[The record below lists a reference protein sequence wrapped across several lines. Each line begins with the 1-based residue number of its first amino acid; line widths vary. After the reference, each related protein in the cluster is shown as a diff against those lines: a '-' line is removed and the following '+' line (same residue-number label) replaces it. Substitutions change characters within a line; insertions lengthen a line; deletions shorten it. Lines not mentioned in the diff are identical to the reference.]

1 MFKKKE
7 HITLFFD
14 YLNERHRNIKFTVEN
29 ENNNKLSF
37 LDININKIVRNNS
50 FHFSLNIFRKGTY
63 TGLGLNFHSYC
74 YFNFKL
80 NNIRTLVNRAYRL
93 CSSWS
98 TFHDEMVFL
107 LKYFKDNGYPE
118 NVVFRILK
126 KFLDRQISQ
135 KPAVVTVNKLVMY
148 VKLPFLNNECCNFL
162 KKELRRILE
171 YRFPYIDFR
180 YVFINSATIQGLLS
194 HKESLPM
201 DLRSSLVYAY
211 ECGACGST
219 YLGQTKKCLRSRAG
233 DHFGISMRTGRLL
246 ASPTQSAIRD
256 HIENCGTGKN
266 LSNFKCVRSFSN
278 CILLRIFESLEIT
291 FRKPNLN
298 RDESSY
304 CLKLV

>member
-1 MFKKKE
+1 
-7 HITLFFD
+7 
-14 YLNERHRNIKFTVEN
+14 
-29 ENNNKLSF
+29 
-37 LDININKIVRNNS
+37 
-50 FHFSLNIFRKGTY
+50 
-63 TGLGLNFHSYC
+63 
-74 YFNFKL
+74 
-80 NNIRTLVNRAYRL
+80 
-93 CSSWS
+93 
-98 TFHDEMVFL
+98 
-107 LKYFKDNGYPE
+107 
-118 NVVFRILK
+118 
-126 KFLDRQISQ
+126 
-135 KPAVVTVNKLVMY
+135 MY

-304 CLKLV
+304 CLKLVWVCVCLLTLFLSTFYVYVFLFLCTLFHMQNLFYCILIFYIVYIPMHRSDDVDVIIDETRNK